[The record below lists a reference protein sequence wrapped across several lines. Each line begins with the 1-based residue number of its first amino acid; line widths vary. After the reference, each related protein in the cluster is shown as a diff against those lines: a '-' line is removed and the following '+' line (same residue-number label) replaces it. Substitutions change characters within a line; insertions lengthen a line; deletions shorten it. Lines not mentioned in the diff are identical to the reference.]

1 MLDKKSFLVLA
12 LLIMLSGIG
21 VAFTSNAS
29 EKESLSLSTKSL
41 SFNED
46 WQVPTSLYG
55 EPLQVAKAK
64 FVTGVYEGRPVIA
77 LRLMMSAGW
86 HSYWYFPG
94 AAGIAPRFEWVSSP
108 YISAGEPLFLTPKRF
123 VEPGGPT
130 YGYDGETV
138 IFIPFTFNDTFENG
152 GKTAF
157 PLSLTL
163 TLGLCKDICIPA
175 SFTFSEHITLKDIR
189 KSPAPIWLNKA
200 LSALPKP
207 ANDKL
212 FVNEVSFSE
221 NSLQVAI
228 AGENLTKPDVFIA
241 GRDGDF
247 FDVPEIISTSP
258 KLWIFKVSAVPAD
271 GNFSERVLEFVV
283 EDISGAVFQTY
294 QVQSKKPVNE

>member
-12 LLIMLSGIG
+12 LLKMLLGIG
-21 VAFTSNAS
+21 FAFTSNAS
-29 EKESLSLSTKSL
+29 EKESLRLSTKPL
-41 SFNED
+41 SFNKD
-46 WQVPTSLYG
+46 WQVLTSFYG
-55 EPLQVAKAK
+55 EPLNVAKAK
-64 FVTGVYEGRPVIA
+64 FVTGVHEGQPVIA

-94 AAGIAPRFEWVSSP
+94 AAGIAPRFEWGSSP
-108 YISAGEPLFLTPKRF
+108 YISLEEPLFLPPKRF
-123 VEPGGPT
+123 NEPGGPT

-138 IFIPFTFNDTFENG
+138 IFIPFTFNDSLKNG

-157 PLSLTL
+157 PISLTL
-163 TLGLCKDICIPA
+163 TLGLCKEICIPA

-189 KSPAPIWLNKA
+189 KSPAQIWLNKA
-200 LSALPKP
+200 LSALPKQ
-207 ANDKL
+207 ANNKL
-212 FVNEVSFSE
+212 FVKEVIFSE

-228 AGENLTKPDVFIA
+228 AGENLTKPDIFIA

-247 FDVPEIISTSP
+247 FDVPEIISTST

-271 GNFSERVLEFVV
+271 GSFSERELEFVV

-294 QVQSKKPVNE
+294 QVKSKKPVNE

>member
-1 MLDKKSFLVLA
+1 MIDKKSFLVLA
-12 LLIMLSGIG
+12 LLIMLLGIG
-21 VAFTSNAS
+21 LAFALNAS
-29 EKESLSLSTKSL
+29 EKESFRLSTKSL
-41 SFNED
+41 SFKED
-46 WQVPTSLYG
+46 WQLPKSLYG
-55 EPLQVAKAK
+55 EPLKVAKAK
-64 FVTGVYEGRPVIA
+64 FVTGVYEGRPIIA

-86 HSYWYFPG
+86 HSYWYFSG
-94 AAGIAPRFEWVSSP
+94 AAGIAPRFEWGSSP
-108 YISAGEPLFLTPKRF
+108 YISAGEPLFLPPKRF
-123 VEPGGPT
+123 AEPGGLT
-130 YGYDGETV
+130 YGYDGEML

-163 TLGLCKDICIPA
+163 TIGLCKDICIPA
-175 SFTFSEHITLKDIR
+175 SFTFSERITLKDIR
-189 KSPAPIWLNKA
+189 KSPAQIWLNKA

-212 FVNEVSFSE
+212 FVKEVSFSE

-271 GNFSERVLEFVV
+271 GSFSERVLEFVV